1 MVTAEQRK
9 LIDDIWQAFYN
20 GGMSVSSTIIDQLCV
35 LMFIKMLDDK
45 QAKVETKALKLH
57 IELKDDNLTFKSG
70 DWENPETGVKVPYSF
85 MRWSNFKHLNPNELS
100 KRVRDYCYPFI
111 KTLSESSDDVFSKF
125 LGDVTYGFDG
135 KQDVLVKV
143 VDMMSS
149 IDFTDNDAMGDFFE
163 HLIDGKLNGQFRTP
177 RHIIDMMVEM
187 IKPQLHDKI
196 IDPAMGTAGFL
207 IESAKYIKEH
217 NKEELLNKE
226 NRKFFSEH
234 QFAGVDTEPI
244 MTRIG
249 CMNLSF
255 HDVAKPNLGTSS
267 LLIEQNNAKHIGQYD
282 IVLANPP
289 FKGSLD
295 ADLTDPR
302 ILAVTKTGKTEL
314 LFVALFTKLLKVGG
328 KCASIVPD
336 GVLFGAGKAYQN
348 LRRELVENQ
357 KLIAVVSMPGGI
369 FQPYSGVKTSF
380 ILFEKTNHGGTDNV
394 WFFDMQADGYSLDA
408 KREQSEDN
416 DIPEVLARFSNLDNE
431 LARKRTEQSFFVPID
446 ELRNNN
452 YDLSIGRYK
461 KTVRKK
467 VIYRSSNEIC
477 GDIVSE
483 EKMKIQYMN
492 NFRKMLG
499 LSEIKAKDLFGDENE
514 KR

>member
-177 RHIIDMMVEM
+177 RHIIDLMVEM

-234 QFAGVDTEPI
+234 QFAGVDTEPV

-249 CMNLSF
+249 CMNLMF
-255 HDVAKPNLGTSS
+255 HDVTKPSLGTSS

-302 ILAVTKTGKTEL
+302 ILAVTKTAKTEL

-336 GVLFGAGKAYQN
+336 GVLFGSGKAHN
-348 LRRELVENQ
+348 TLRRELVENQ
-357 KLIAVVSMPGGI
+357 KLIAVVSMPAGI
-369 FQPYSGVKTSF
+369 FQPYSSVKTSF
-380 ILFEKTNHGGTDNV
+380 VLFEKTNHGGTDKV
-394 WFFDMQADGYSLDA
+394 WFYDMRNDGFSLDV
-408 KREQSEDN
+408 KRLKIDESDIN
-416 DIPEVLARFSNLDNE
+416 DIMERFSNLDNE
-431 LARKRTEQSFFVPID
+431 KERKKTEQSFFVSLD
-446 ELRNNN
+446 EIRAAN
-452 YDLSIGRYK
+452 YDLTYSKYREIVK
-461 KTVRKK
+461 ETKTYRKCSDIIK
-467 VIYRSSNEIC
+467 DIDEINEQISSQTQI
-477 GDIVSE
+477 I
-483 EKMKIQYMN
+483 K
-492 NFRKMLG
+492 KML
-499 LSEIKAKDLFGDENE
+499 EE
-514 KR
+514 